1 MTPQPPRESGA
12 KSTTPPAASTGTTPV
27 VRRYPKPPGLPRRLA
42 LFCLKPESW
51 PAAARYPSRFTFIP
65 LILAIV
71 LSAAIIGAADGVR
84 FARNLSQYAAALPA
98 LEINSDGILKYKE
111 PRTEPVRF
119 KFSRGQIVLDPAN
132 TSNIDVSKTPNTYLI
147 TDRDFV
153 VPGAFGTETHYPLS
167 TLPSYG
173 IPLPEKGK
181 TATFDAASLRNVA
194 PGFGIGLAFVV
205 ALGQC
210 IGDLL
215 WAAMMMF
222 FVSPL
227 ITLVASVGDRSLIL
241 PRRAAYRM
249 AAALLIPLIIFNAAM
264 HLAGY
269 PIADA
274 FGGGGEI
281 AWLIFFGAA
290 AALAVWTGIMARHM
304 FGPRRR
310 LPAARG

>member
-1 MTPQPPRESGA
+1 M
-12 KSTTPPAASTGTTPV
+12 V
-27 VRRYPKPPGLPRRLA
+27 

-51 PAAARYPSRFTFIP
+51 PAAARYPSRFTLIP

-71 LSAAIIGAADGVR
+71 IAAAIIGSADGVR
-84 FARNLSQYAAALPA
+84 FTGNLEKYAADFPA

-132 TSNIDVSKTPNTYLI
+132 TSKIDVSKTPNTYLI

-153 VPGAFGTETHYPLS
+153 VPGAFGTDTHYPLS
-167 TLPSYG
+167 TLPTYG
-173 IPLPEKGK
+173 VPLPEKGK
-181 TATFDAASLRNVA
+181 TDTFDANSLRNFA
-194 PGFGIGLAFVV
+194 PRLGIALAFVV
-205 ALGQC
+205 SLGQF
-210 IGDLL
+210 IGDVL

-222 FVSPL
+222 FISPL

-304 FGPRRR
+304 FGPRRK
-310 LPAARG
+310 LPASRG